1 MLIVIEIMTFR
12 LASGADESV
21 FRDVDGRV
29 QVEFAYRQ
37 PGFLRRTLARHDD
50 RWLVLQ
56 VWRSVEAAGAATTA
70 FDASPLGA
78 EFMALVDLDSLAVE
92 RYEGVD

>member
-1 MLIVIEIMTFR
+1 VLVVIEIMTFR
-12 LASGADESV
+12 LANGAEAAA
-21 FRDVDGRV
+21 FRAVDGRV
-29 QVEFAYRQ
+29 QVGFAYRQ
-37 PGFLRRTLARHDD
+37 PGLLRRTLGRCDD

-56 VWRSVEAAGAATTA
+56 VWRSVEEADAATAA

-78 EFMALVDLDSLAVE
+78 EFMALVDRDSLVVE